1 MTTRKYSF
9 IDDMAIQA
17 MMKQHKAND
26 YLVLDDDILKA
37 ALENS
42 RPLYRSEWQA
52 LLDSP
57 LTLRRMQVLANL
69 RNKKLSSV
77 RPLTVREAAND
88 HLWSCS
94 AGLLRAADSGAA
106 APVLTTEDGFWQLLF
121 LKSTSGWRMV
131 LKLDLDSAP
140 FAQELLK
147 ELPELAVL
155 DGHKQAVLVASLDED
170 GEVTGTWPLP
180 TDPYAHFMA
189 HGGKFDVVR
198 V

>member
-1 MTTRKYSF
+1 MTTRKSSF
-9 IDDMAIQA
+9 IDDMSIQA

-42 RPLYRSEWQA
+42 RPLYRSEWKA

-57 LTLRRMQVLANL
+57 VTLRRMQVLANL
-69 RNKKLSSV
+69 RQKKLASI
-77 RPLTVREAAND
+77 PLMTVREAAND
-88 HLWSCS
+88 HHWSSS
-94 AGLLRAADSGAA
+94 AGLLRAADSGGA
-106 APVLTTEDGFWQLLF
+106 APILSTEDGFWHLVF

-131 LKLDLDSAP
+131 LKLDVDNAP

-155 DGHKQAVLVASLDED
+155 DGHKQALLIAPLDDD
-170 GEVTGTWPLP
+170 GEVTGTWPLS

-198 V
+198 A